1 VILWISLLLL
11 IALGFLAYPFLTEAR
26 QSSTSLDEQ
35 ITRENTNIRLFKEQQ
50 TQLQQQQV
58 RGEIDSEQ
66 YHRLVVDAEK
76 LLLDNTELDLLEG
89 PSIVDNAGNGLWL
102 LPFLLIASF
111 ATTWA
116 IYDDIGAAED
126 ENVAALLSQIAN
138 SEAQV
143 TETEKL
149 NQELMQ
155 AIKERVKKRPD
166 NIYYWV
172 ILAQAAIADNNILA
186 ASQHFA
192 SALLVAPQD
201 SQLLAQYAETLFL
214 VDDSKFTQRVGVAV
228 GKAFAADSSNQTVL
242 GLKGI
247 EAFAGGDFQL
257 AVSYWLGAQEQ
268 LNSGSAIFQ
277 GLQVG
282 IDRAREI
289 VDGNFGPDNEGNQL
303 SAVQIALQIN
313 LSLDVKVPSRPGQR
327 VFIAAVRQS
336 GPPMPLAAK
345 KIFAS
350 QLPMTVVLTD
360 KDAII
365 LGQDLTTETKIKVIA
380 RLSSSG
386 SATPQSGDWEA
397 VSESLDLDVH
407 EGEIILVIDR
417 QRP

>member
-1 VILWISLLLL
+1 MILWISLLLL

>member
-1 VILWISLLLL
+1 MILWISLVLL
-11 IALGFLAYPFLTEAR
+11 IALGFLAYPFLSGAR

-35 ITRENTNIRLFKEQQ
+35 ITRKNTNIRLFKEQKA
-50 TQLQQQQV
+50 QLQQQQV
-58 RGEIDSEQ
+58 RGEIDSDQ

-76 LLLDNTELDLLEG
+76 LLLDNTEPDLIEG
-89 PSIVDNAGNGLWL
+89 PGNVDIAGNGLWL
-102 LPFLLIASF
+102 LPFLLIASLS
-111 ATTWA
+111 TTWV
-116 IYDDIGAAED
+116 IYDVIGAAED

-143 TETEKL
+143 TEVGKL

-155 AIKERVKKRPD
+155 AIKERVKKRPN

-214 VDDSKFTQRVGVAV
+214 VDDSKFTQRVGIAV
-228 GKAFAADSSNQTVL
+228 GKAFAADSNNQTVL

-282 IDRAREI
+282 IDRARKIIE
-289 VDGNFGPDNEGNQL
+289 GNFGSDNGGNQL
-303 SAVQIALQIN
+303 SVVQIALQIN

-407 EGEIILVIDR
+407 EGEITLIIDR